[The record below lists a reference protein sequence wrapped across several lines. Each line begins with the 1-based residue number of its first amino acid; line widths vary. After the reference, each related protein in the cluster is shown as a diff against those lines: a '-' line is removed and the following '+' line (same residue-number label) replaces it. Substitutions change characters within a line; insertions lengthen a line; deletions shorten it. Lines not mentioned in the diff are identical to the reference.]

1 MFAQPAFAPRST
13 RKSSQATTS
22 PPRGDRS
29 LYRRNSKALTVLLR
43 DLPHGSSSNSMAVVD
58 EDTLVIG
65 LRGMRVV
72 NSSIMPS
79 SDRQSECANDHDRRD
94 GIRSHSWRQRLAP
107 SNQPYYL
114 ATNWEA
120 SQR

>member
-1 MFAQPAFAPRST
+1 MGRA
-13 RKSSQATTS
+13 
-22 PPRGDRS
+22 D
-29 LYRRNSKALTVLLR
+29 
-43 DLPHGSSSNSMAVVD
+43 DSMAVVD

-72 NSSIMPS
+72 DLSIMPS
-79 SDRQSECANDHDRRD
+79 SDRQSECANDHDRRE
-94 GIRSHSWRQRLAP
+94 GIRSHSWRPRLAP